1 MELNLETI
9 LRDTPREL
17 CFPVN
22 FQSPKDYLH
31 HLHSLLKEDFLGPL
45 RKDISNICK
54 SCCDQ
59 LVASICHGAVEIESR
74 TWEAPNLQKVQLKL
88 IENRGTDREIP
99 SGALVFLTDSD
110 RRLFFGILSELN
122 TPNVTLEIHTGED
135 LPFHKYILY
144 EYTVY
149 YEAYRHSLSNL
160 SNQKYETVP
169 LQQFLIGRVTAYS
182 SAK

>member
-1 MELNLETI
+1 MINTECRNTCMCKVYWFYTVNNVQKICLLVSQTGSAGWTLFSMTNRCLFQKMELNLETT

-59 LVASICHGAVEIESR
+59 LVTSICHGAVEIESR
-74 TWEAPNLQKVQLKL
+74 TREAPNLQKV
-88 IENRGTDREIP
+88 
-99 SGALVFLTDSD
+99 
-110 RRLFFGILSELN
+110 
-122 TPNVTLEIHTGED
+122 
-135 LPFHKYILY
+135 
-144 EYTVY
+144 
-149 YEAYRHSLSNL
+149 
-160 SNQKYETVP
+160 
-169 LQQFLIGRVTAYS
+169 
-182 SAK
+182 